1 MTTGRLVE
9 WKHQSA
15 VIIRLAGPL
24 VVNNL
29 AVAGMGFADAV
40 MAGRLGATTLAAV
53 AVGSSTWFLAFTL
66 GLGILMAISPISAQL
81 HGAGRR
87 KKIGRYT
94 RQGIYFA
101 LGLGVP
107 LIFVGQYVVEPA
119 LTSIGIDP
127 GFRDL
132 TVGYT
137 KAILFGAPGIFIF
150 LALRFTTEGIGHT
163 RPIMYSSIFA
173 LACNVFLNWVFM
185 YGNLGA
191 PALGAVGCGIA
202 SAISMWMVA
211 LALMGYIII
220 SPRYRELKIFSRLAP
235 PRLGVLKEIVLLG
248 IPIAITITAEAGLF
262 NAVSILV
269 GTLGATITAAHQI
282 ALNFA
287 ATMFMV
293 PLGLSSAATIQV
305 GQLIGAED
313 YRRARIA
320 GAAGIALCGLFMTM
334 SAIFMLIFRDAV
346 VGLYTDDPAV
356 LGIALSLLAMVT
368 IFQIADG
375 VQIGAAAVLR
385 GYKDTRYA
393 MVINI
398 FAYWVIAF
406 PFAYMAAKVWRSPPN
421 TIWASFV
428 FGLTIAAV
436 LLTWRFVRL
445 SKARV

>member
-1 MTTGRLVE
+1 MTTARLTE
-9 WKHQSA
+9 WKTQSA
-15 VIIRLAGPL
+15 AIARLAGPL
-24 VVNNL
+24 VINNL

-40 MAGRLGATTLAAV
+40 MAGRLGAKTLAAV
-53 AVGSSTWFLAFTL
+53 AVGSSTWFLAFTV
-66 GLGILMAISPISAQL
+66 GLGILMAISPIAAQL

-87 KKIGRYT
+87 RKIGRYT
-94 RQGIYFA
+94 RQGLYFA
-101 LGLGVP
+101 LALGIP
-107 LIFVGQYVVEPA
+107 LIYAGQYAVEPA
-119 LTSIGIDP
+119 LTAIGIDP

-137 KAILFGAPGIFIF
+137 KAILFGAPGMFMF

-185 YGNLGA
+185 YGNLGV
-191 PALGAVGCGIA
+191 PAMGARGCGIA
-202 SAISMWMVA
+202 SAISMWLVMIA
-211 LALMGYIII
+211 LAGYVVV
-220 SPRYRELKIFSRLAP
+220 SPRYRELGIFSRFAP
-235 PRLGVLKEIVLLG
+235 PRPGVLREIVVLG
-248 IPIAITITAEAGLF
+248 IPIAVTITAEAGLF

-287 ATMFMV
+287 ATLFMV

-313 YRRARIA
+313 YERARIA
-320 GAAGIALCGLFMTM
+320 GAAGIGLCGSFMTA
-334 SAIFMLIFRDAV
+334 SAVFLLVFRDAV
-346 VGLYTDDPAV
+346 VSLYTDDPAV

-393 MVINI
+393 MVINV

-428 FGLTIAAV
+428 VGLTIAAT

-445 SKARV
+445 SRVRG